1 MDGPGN
7 FIPTT
12 TSISDNLRAAG
23 NSMGLHGFTAVK
35 NTAQHTGRCTT
46 LVVAATA
53 VFSQLAIDNSA
64 TDPLIGL
71 SLPVGFE
78 ILGEIRSFTLTS
90 GTVIAY
96 HKEGTTPN

>member
-12 TSISDNLRAAG
+12 TSIGDNIRASG
-23 NSMGLHGFTAVK
+23 NSMGLHGFTAAKDTVK
-35 NTAQHTGRCTT
+35 HTGPYTT
-46 LVVAATA
+46 LVVVATA
-53 VFSQLAIDNSA
+53 VLSQLAVDNSA
-64 TDPLIGL
+64 TDPLIGV

-78 ILGEIRSFTLTS
+78 ILGSIRSFTLTS

-96 HKEGTTPN
+96 HKEGIEPN